1 MSEPAGNSATGVA
14 RRAARALLLWG
25 LPLGLALAGAG
36 YYYVHRFEVSTDNAY
51 VKSDKTLVA
60 SQIDAQIRKVLVR
73 ENEAVVAGQPLL
85 ELLTAKLGHELE
97 AARARRD
104 AIRVQISALRAGYL
118 EKQAEL
124 LVAQRDARFAAREFE
139 RQRELAA
146 RRLVAA
152 TRLDAAEQAA
162 ELASGRVTI
171 LERELASIAAR
182 LADRPEADVDQHP
195 EVRAADA
202 EIARIEVDIG
212 HGIVRAPRGGI
223 VSHLPQVGDQ
233 LSEGK
238 PAFAIVDAR
247 RTWIEANFKETD
259 LTRVQVSQP
268 VAIRIDTYPDHRWH
282 GRVESIAQATGAEFS
297 VLPPQNAS
305 GNWVKIVQRV
315 PVRITVEQS
324 PGDPVLRAGMSA
336 VVTIDT
342 AARPVPPDPVAAR
355 KPAEP
360 GR

>member
-1 MSEPAGNSATGVA
+1 MSEPVANSGNGIA
-14 RRAARALLLWG
+14 RRVGRVLLLWC
-25 LPLGLALAGAG
+25 LPVGLALAGG
-36 YYYVHRFEVSTDNAY
+36 WYYYVHRFEVSTDNAY

-60 SQIDAQIRKVLVR
+60 SEIDARVVKVLVH
-73 ENEAVVAGQPLL
+73 ENQPVAAGQPLL
-85 ELLTAKLGHELE
+85 ELATAKLGHELA
-97 AARARRD
+97 AARARRE
-104 AIRVQISALRAGYL
+104 ATRVQISALRAGYL

-124 LVAQRDARFAAREFE
+124 LVAQRDARFTAREFE

-146 RRLVAA
+146 RQLVAA

-162 ELASGRVTI
+162 ELASGRVAI

-182 LADRPEADVDQHP
+182 LAGDPQADVNQHP
-195 EVRAADA
+195 EVRAADS

-212 HGIVRAPRGGI
+212 HGIVRAPRAGI
-223 VSHLPQVGDQ
+223 VSHLPQVGDH
-233 LSEGK
+233 LTDGK
-238 PAFAIVDAR
+238 PALAIVDAT

-259 LTRVQVSQP
+259 LTRVQAGHP
-268 VAIRIDTYPDHRWH
+268 VTIRIDTYPDHRWR
-282 GRVESIAQATGAEFS
+282 GRVESISQATGAEFS

-336 VVTIDT
+336 IVMIDT
-342 AARPVPPDPVAAR
+342 AARPVPPAGQSRTAAR
-355 KPAEP
+355 
-360 GR
+360 